1 MGGTIQA
8 FQGRVWGWLVWCFER
23 KVVDNL
29 TERCDRALEEH
40 LELLQSLG
48 YDRDRIPALV
58 DYVYGRPAGDP
69 RQEVGGVMV
78 TLSALCS
85 VANLDL
91 DAAAHEELT
100 RINKPDVM
108 MRIREKQAS
117 KRDIHS
123 PLPGVTP

>member
-1 MGGTIQA
+1 MRISA
-8 FQGRVWGWLVWCFER
+8 FQDRVWGWLGRCFTRE
-23 KVVDNL
+23 VVENI

-58 DYVYGRPAGDP
+58 DYVYGRPPGEP
-69 RQEVGGVMV
+69 VQEVGGVMV
-78 TLSALCS
+78 TLAALCS
-85 VANLDL
+85 VVGVDVEI
-91 DAAAHEELT
+91 AAEEEID
-100 RINKPDVM
+100 RISKPEVM
-108 MRIREKQAS
+108 LRIREKQAS